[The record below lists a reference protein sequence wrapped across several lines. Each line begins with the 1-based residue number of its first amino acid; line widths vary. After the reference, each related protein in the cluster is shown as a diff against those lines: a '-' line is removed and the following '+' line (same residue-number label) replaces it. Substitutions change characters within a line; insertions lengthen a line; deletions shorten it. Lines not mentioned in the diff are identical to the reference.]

1 MSLLIF
7 QCVHGPH
14 CVYSSI
20 CGGTP
25 GLFPP
30 LAIVGNAAVTS
41 CVQISSQVLLSVPLG
56 TDLGVELLGH
66 KVTQCFFFLKNCLFS
81 TVDVPFSTPTSS
93 ARGFRSLHI
102 LTNTCYFLFVQEMNG
117 SRSWGLGDQWGC
129 PGAQYKVAEKSEGGL
144 EVSRLSSVVGFLS
157 KSTLAQSRLSA
168 TLTPSSEDVPLLLQ
182 LMAEFR
188 EGI

>member
-1 MSLLIF
+1 MWLLWGPPRSLSCVWLMSPSSVLKAPHVVVGVRMSLLIF

-66 KVTQCFFFLKNCLFS
+66 KVTQCFFFFEELPVFYGGCSLFHS
-81 TVDVPFSTPTSS
+81 YQQCTGILVSPHSHQYLLFFVC
-93 ARGFRSLHI
+93 ARDEWLQELGPGGPVGVSGHS
-102 LTNTCYFLFVQEMNG
+102 VQ
-117 SRSWGLGDQWGC
+117 GC
-129 PGAQYKVAEKSEGGL
+129 
-144 EVSRLSSVVGFLS
+144 
-157 KSTLAQSRLSA
+157 
-168 TLTPSSEDVPLLLQ
+168 
-182 LMAEFR
+182 
-188 EGI
+188 